1 MPKQAEIGMINRG
14 YRYAEVLKFG
24 SRCNSAEL
32 KWNFSRRCSSYLL
45 INFGDTVQCVE
56 IKSCY
61 VMHFRLIKI
70 PLFSAVDWNIS
81 LRTLYENYIN

>member
-1 MPKQAEIGMINRG
+1 MINLG
-14 YRYAEVLKFG
+14 YRYAEVLNLE

-70 PLFSAVDWNIS
+70 TFFSPVDWNMS
-81 LRTLYENYIN
+81 LRTLYGNYIN